1 MNELRDHL
9 DIKDRKISVLQ
20 RKVGAKIQFCCK
32 FNNFCKFENPRLRI
46 WRIFWKR
53 RIIRLTLPSLD
64 YNRWHFRKYFDCET
78 KTKTELLA
86 NYSKP
91 IFSVWKLP
99 LLSRLIIFARYRPS
113 PTPARALSLAW
124 RRLWTTETS
133 RSTSWGSRGTGQ
145 RRTPKRRR
153 NCTRE
158 SWPSTKWKFTLT
170 IQRWRSNS
178 DGSCRLT

>member
-1 MNELRDHL
+1 MYKFSQLNRNSFCLILQSTQEKNRISSEMNELRDHL

-20 RKVGAKIQFCCK
+20 RKVGAKIQFRCK
-32 FNNFCKFENPRLRI
+32 FSNFCKFENPRLRI

-64 YNRWHFRKYFDCET
+64 YNRWHLRKYFDCET

-99 LLSRLIIFARYRPS
+99 PIPS
-113 PTPARALSLAW
+113 D
-124 RRLWTTETS
+124 
-133 RSTSWGSRGTGQ
+133 
-145 RRTPKRRR
+145 
-153 NCTRE
+153 NIC
-158 SWPSTKWKFTLT
+158 
-170 IQRWRSNS
+170 
-178 DGSCRLT
+178 